1 MVKAL
6 EELSP
11 EQAPDQAIS
20 KGRAKTCGQ
29 AASCLAA
36 AASAPAALALRAA
49 AEARTSSSAAVS
61 TYGRSAPVDEYCR
74 GKSASRWPRAKEL
87 TEAAVL
93 QMELMLSSADLHD
106 SVAQPCKASL
116 APAAAELR
124 FLTALQGQ
132 HKLQASLDRLF
143 AGTWRQQGSPAS
155 AHSACSGCQLS
166 QLVSPQVT
174 PRVSADSMTMQVGSA
189 LDRGLTGQQLAQ
201 LAADAALQPM
211 QEPWRSLHRGCLHL
225 LAASQLQR
233 EGGMSPA
240 TTHCLSV
247 ETHLSNNSHA
257 VL

>member
-1 MVKAL
+1 MKAL

-11 EQAPDQAIS
+11 DQALS
-20 KGRAKTCGQ
+20 KGRAKTRGQ

-49 AEARTSSSAAVS
+49 AEARTSSSAAAS
-61 TYGRSAPVDEYCR
+61 TNGRSTAVDEYCR
-74 GKSASRWPRAKEL
+74 GESASRWPRAKEL

-93 QMELMLSSADLHD
+93 QMELMLSSANLHD

-116 APAAAELR
+116 APAVAELR

-143 AGTWRQQGSPAS
+143 AETWRQQGSSAS

-174 PRVSADSMTMQVGSA
+174 PRVSADSLTMQVGSA
-189 LDRGLTGQQLAQ
+189 LDGGLTGQQLAQ
-201 LAADAALQPM
+201 LAADAALQPI
-211 QEPWRSLHRGCLHL
+211 QEPWRSLHRGRLHL

-233 EGGMSPA
+233 EGRISPA